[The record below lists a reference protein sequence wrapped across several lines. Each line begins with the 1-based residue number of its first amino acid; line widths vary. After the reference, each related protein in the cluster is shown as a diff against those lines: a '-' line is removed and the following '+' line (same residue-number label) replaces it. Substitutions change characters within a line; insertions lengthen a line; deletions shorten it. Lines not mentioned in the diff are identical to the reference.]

1 MSFVDKLSEKLLPIV
16 SKMNSQRHLLAIRDS
31 FIITMPLVMAASI
44 MVLLNALIFSNATV
58 QQFIDLSPLADLA
71 VIVNNGTMSILSVV
85 VCYNIGW
92 NLANHYIRSGE
103 MDDPAF
109 SAVHA
114 GVLSVALLFIL
125 MPVKSIVTLTDG
137 STAEATGVFMQSL
150 TSSSGLATAMLAS
163 LLGTELFMKLAKIK
177 RIKIKMPDGV
187 PPAVATSFNSLIPE
201 TVVILI
207 FAIFVFAL
215 NRLAGLDFPSLIELI
230 IQTPLKAFVLS
241 VPGILFLQFF
251 SDFLWVFGMHG
262 SSILAPIRQAPLL
275 QSIQENMDAFSAG
288 KEIPNIITEP
298 FTNAFGLIGGGG
310 CILPLVIAILWVS
323 KRQEQRQIAKFG
335 LTTCLFNI
343 TEPIMF
349 GLPVVMNPIYMIPC
363 ALIPSVNLIIAY
375 FATSIGLIEKTVA
388 AAPWITPPVI
398 QSFIATGGDIKAA
411 ILTVILIVLDVFLFV
426 PFVLAAN
433 KARREGVNQLG

>member
-1 MSFVDKLSEKLLPIV
+1 MKVVDRLSEKMLPIV
-16 SKMNSQRHLLAIRDS
+16 SKMSSQRHLLAIRDS
-31 FIITMPLVMAASI
+31 FIVTMPLVMAASV
-44 MVLLNALIFSNATV
+44 MVLLNALIFSNATIQRV
-58 QQFIDLSPLADLA
+58 LDLSSLAELA
-71 VIVNNGTMSILSVV
+71 SIVNNGTMSILAII

-92 NLANHYIRSGE
+92 NLATHYIQIGVI
-103 MDDPAF
+103 DDPSF
-109 SAVHA
+109 SPVHA
-114 GVLSVALLFIL
+114 GILSTAVMFIL
-125 MPVKSIVTLTDG
+125 MPLSSTVTLLDG
-137 STAEATGVFMQSL
+137 NTAEATGVFLQGL
-150 TSSSGLATAMLAS
+150 TSSSGLATAMIAALVS
-163 LLGTELFMKLAKIK
+163 TELFIKLAKMK
-177 RIKIKMPDGV
+177 SFKIRMPEGV
-187 PPAVATSFNSLIPE
+187 PPAVATSFNSLVPE
-201 TVVILI
+201 IVVIL
-207 FAIFVFAL
+207 FFSVVVFTL
-215 NRLAGLDFPSLIELI
+215 NHMTGLNVPQLIELA

-275 QSIQENMDAFSAG
+275 QSIQENMDAFSVG

-310 CILPLVIAILWVS
+310 CILPLVIAILWAS
-323 KRQEQRQIAKFG
+323 KRQEQRSIAKFG

-363 ALIPSVNLIIAY
+363 AIIPSINLIIAY
-375 FATSIGLIEKTVA
+375 AATSLGIISKTVA

-398 QSFIATGGDIKAA
+398 QSFIATGGDIRAA
-411 ILTVILIVLDVFLFV
+411 VLTVKLIILDVFLFL

-433 KARREGVNQLG
+433 KAKLAEGGY

>member
-1 MSFVDKLSEKLLPIV
+1 MKVVDRLSEKMLPIV
-16 SKMNSQRHLLAIRDS
+16 SKMSSQRHLLAIRDS
-31 FIITMPLVMAASI
+31 FIVTMPLVMAASV

-58 QQFIDLSPLADLA
+58 QRILDLSPLAELA
-71 VIVNNGTMSILSVV
+71 SIVNNGTMSILAII

-92 NLANHYIRSGE
+92 NLATHYIQTGVI
-103 MDDPAF
+103 DDPSF
-109 SAVHA
+109 SPVHA
-114 GVLSVALLFIL
+114 GILSTAVMFIL
-125 MPVKSIVTLTDG
+125 MPLSSTVTLMDG
-137 STAEATGVFMQSL
+137 NTAEATGVFLQSL
-150 TSSSGLATAMLAS
+150 TSSSGLATAMIAALVS
-163 LLGTELFMKLAKIK
+163 TELFIKLAKMK
-177 RIKIKMPDGV
+177 SFKIRMPEGV
-187 PPAVATSFNSLIPE
+187 PPAVATSFNSLVPE
-201 TVVILI
+201 IVVIL
-207 FAIFVFAL
+207 FFSVVVFTL
-215 NRLAGLDFPSLIELI
+215 NHTTGLNVPQLIELA

-275 QSIQENMDAFSAG
+275 QSIQENMDAFSVG

-310 CILPLVIAILWVS
+310 CILPLVIAILWAS
-323 KRQEQRQIAKFG
+323 KRQEQRSIAKFG

-343 TEPIMF
+343 TDPIMF

-363 ALIPSVNLIIAY
+363 AIIPSINLVIAY
-375 FATSIGLIEKTVA
+375 AATSLGIISKTVA

-398 QSFIATGGDIKAA
+398 QSFIATGGDIRAA
-411 ILTVILIVLDVFLFV
+411 VLTVILIILDVFLFL

-433 KARREGVNQLG
+433 KAKLAEGGY